1 MTISLFE
8 PMQLSEQRIE
18 QFRRNIELAL
28 NQEWPELSK
37 VKRKVATLEPSPINL
52 DADSTLQVI
61 ATMATDGGENCLIL
75 DPIRMHVVRVAD
87 SSGNIFCEDFV
98 PLSLSPEEILR
109 FFFRSNETLQRFLNF
124 LNLRWEDLL
133 SSDAARSPNLLQMLR
148 ELMEWAAL
156 MRLAFGSK
164 PKLLVRDGLLRTILL
179 SDAVFGAIELRFK
192 ELTNQRGHLLVGVSK
207 RSQIVNYL
215 STGLALDERFQRKQ
229 PFYVRIPLEL
239 ERATAPPRY
248 TWGKGRA
255 LGHLFL
261 ARLDH
266 GENVPLMPVDV
277 STWQTDRAEEALIL
291 LARDSK
297 GSFPVRGYPQAL
309 IAADRYA
316 RIGGLEAELL
326 ERLVLGELAE
336 RDPTVA
342 RQAQE
347 QMLLGKRINQS
358 FENGLAI
365 GDF

>member
-1 MTISLFE
+1 
-8 PMQLSEQRIE
+8 MQLSEQRIE
-18 QFRRNIELAL
+18 KFRRSIELAL
-28 NQEWPELSK
+28 NREWPELSK
-37 VKRKVATLEPSPINL
+37 AKQQVAALGPRLINL
-52 DADSTLQVI
+52 DADKELQVI
-61 ATMATDGGENCLIL
+61 ATVATDGGESRLVL
-75 DPIRMHVVRVAD
+75 DPIRMHIVRIAD
-87 SSGNIFCEDFV
+87 SSGNILCEDFV
-98 PLSLSPEEILR
+98 PLSLNPEELLR

-124 LNLRWEDLL
+124 LNLSWEDLL
-133 SSDAARSPNLLQMLR
+133 PSDTARSPNLLQMLR

-156 MRLAFGSK
+156 MRLAFGPK
-164 PKLLVRDGLLRTILL
+164 PKLLVRDGLLRSVLL
-179 SDAVFGAIELRFK
+179 PDAVFGAIQVRFK
-192 ELTNQRGHLLVGVSK
+192 ELTNQRGHLLAGVSK

-229 PFYVRIPLEL
+229 PFYVQIPVEL

-248 TWGKGRA
+248 TWGSGRA
-255 LGHLFL
+255 MGHLFL

-277 STWQTDRAEEALIL
+277 ARWQADRAEEAMML
-291 LARDSK
+291 LAQDSK

-309 IAADRYA
+309 IAADRHA
-316 RIGGLEAELL
+316 RIGGLEVELL

-347 QMLLGKRINQS
+347 QMLLGKRLSQS
-358 FENGLAI
+358 FENGRAI